1 MELRQLRYFAVLA
14 EELNFT
20 RAAARLHISQPPLS
34 LQIAQL
40 ERELNV
46 RLFDRNNRR
55 VALTE
60 AGEAFLNDVRITLGR
75 LADATSRARDV
86 DQGLAGRVEI
96 GLSGSHFM
104 GPVPAL
110 IARYKQQNP
119 QVSVLLNE
127 MNPSAQLEAL
137 RGHRLDVSI
146 SRSKVDDELLQSLP
160 LWPDPVVVALPTAH
174 PLAGRARVDLS
185 ALADDDFVVL
195 RQETSGFA
203 RLLAQACTRAG
214 WLPRV
219 VQTVAEVPAQLA
231 LVQAGLGV
239 ALVPRSTCE
248 HFGDRIAVCELSKS
262 VGPGMVYAVTRR
274 EGGRRA
280 LAPFLHAAAEMGQEW
295 RRAMQATSQIQALGA
310 STQSSASGAPSLT
323 SNARSSSRRKT

>member
-20 RAAARLHISQPPLS
+20 RAAERLHISQPPLS

-40 ERELNV
+40 ERELDV

-75 LADATSRARDV
+75 LADATLRARDV
-86 DQGLAGRVEI
+86 DQGLAGRIEI

-110 IARYKQQNP
+110 IARYKQRHP

-127 MNPSAQLEAL
+127 MNPAAQLEAL
-137 RGHRLDVSI
+137 RGHRIDVSI
-146 SRSKVDDELLQSLP
+146 SRTEIDDELLESMP
-160 LWPDPVVVALPTAH
+160 LWADPVVVALPQKH
-174 PLAGRARVDLS
+174 PLAQRKQLALSELVDD
-185 ALADDDFVVL
+185 AFVVL

-203 RLLAQACTRAG
+203 RTLAQACAQAGVALRA
-214 WLPRV
+214 

-231 LVQAGLGV
+231 LVEAGLGV
-239 ALVPRSTCE
+239 ALVPRSTCR
-248 HFGDRIAVCELSKS
+248 HFGDRIAMCALSANL
-262 VGPGMVYAVTRR
+262 VHGMVYAVTRKQ
-274 EGGRRA
+274 GARRA
-280 LAPFLHAAAEMGQEW
+280 LDPFLRAAMEIGQET
-295 RRAMQATSQIQALGA
+295 RPVA
-310 STQSSASGAPSLT
+310 
-323 SNARSSSRRKT
+323 

>member
-40 ERELNV
+40 ERELDV

-55 VALTE
+55 VVLTE

-86 DQGLAGRVEI
+86 EQGLAGRIEI

-127 MNPSAQLEAL
+127 MNPAAQLEAL
-137 RGHRLDVSI
+137 RGHRIDVSI
-146 SRSKVDDELLQSLP
+146 SRSKVDDELLQSMP

-185 ALADDDFVVL
+185 ALADDNFVVL

-203 RLLAQACTRAG
+203 RLLAQACAQAG
-214 WLPRV
+214 LLPRV

-248 HFGDRIAVCELSKS
+248 HFGERIAVCELSAS
-262 VGPGMVYAVTRR
+262 VGQGMVYAVTRR

-280 LAPFLHAAAEMGQEW
+280 LDPFLHAAAEMGQEL
-295 RRAMQATSQIQALGA
+295 RRDRRGRRPRKAAGLSGPAVSEGEGA
-310 STQSSASGAPSLT
+310 G
-323 SNARSSSRRKT
+323 

>member
-1 MELRQLRYFAVLA
+1 MLA

-86 DQGLAGRVEI
+86 EQGLAGRIEI
-96 GLSGSHFM
+96 GLSGAHFM

-110 IARYKQQNP
+110 IARYKQQQP

-127 MNPSAQLEAL
+127 MNPAAQLDAL
-137 RGHRLDVSI
+137 RGHRIDVSI
-146 SRSKVDDELLQSLP
+146 SRSKVEDELLHSLP
-160 LWPDPVVVALPTAH
+160 LWPDPVVVALPTDH
-174 PLAGRARVDLS
+174 PLAARARLPLA

-203 RLLAQACTRAG
+203 RLLAQACAQAG
-214 WLPRV
+214 FLPRV
-219 VQTVAEVPAQLA
+219 VQAVAEVPAQLA

-239 ALVPRSTCE
+239 ALVPQSTCE
-248 HFGDRIAVCELSKS
+248 HFGHRIAVCELSVR
-262 VGPGMVYAVTRR
+262 VGHGMVYAVTRR
-274 EGGRRA
+274 DGGRRA
-280 LAPFLHAAAEMGQEW
+280 LEPFLCAAVEMG
-295 RRAMQATSQIQALGA
+295 RALRPAQRPAGTREAGGNQGG
-310 STQSSASGAPSLT
+310 SGDGG
-323 SNARSSSRRKT
+323 

>member
-60 AGEAFLNDVRITLGR
+60 AGAAFLNDVRITLGR

-86 DQGLAGRVEI
+86 DQGLAGRIEI

-110 IARYKQQNP
+110 IARYTRRHP

-127 MNPSAQLEAL
+127 MNPVAQLDAL
-137 RGHRLDVSI
+137 RGHRIDVSI
-146 SRSKVDDELLQSLP
+146 SRTKVDDEVLQSTA
-160 LWPDPVVVALPTAH
+160 LWPDPVVVALPLDH
-174 PLAGRARVDLS
+174 PLSGRKRL
-185 ALADDDFVVL
+185 ALADLARDAFVVL

-203 RLLAQACTRAG
+203 RALAQACAQAG
-214 WLPRV
+214 VALRV
-219 VQTVAEVPAQLA
+219 AQTVAEVPAQLA
-231 LVQAGLGV
+231 LVEAGLGV

-248 HFGDRIAVCELSKS
+248 HFAQRIAASALS
-262 VGPGMVYAVTRR
+262 VNLGQGTVYAVTHRQ
-274 EGGRRA
+274 GGRRV
-280 LAPFLHAAAEMGQEW
+280 LDPFLQEAAQIGQEQ
-295 RRAMQATSQIQALGA
+295 RRPRE
-310 STQSSASGAPSLT
+310 SG
-323 SNARSSSRRKT
+323 